1 MRVLLVEDD
10 ASVADGVIDGLVSA
24 TMEPRH
30 VSSGQ
35 AALDAVTSLHPD
47 LVLLDLGL
55 PDIDGTEVCR
65 RIRQSSSV
73 PIIVISARDEEID
86 RVVALEI
93 GADDYLVKP
102 FGIREL
108 VARIKAVARRT
119 SPTDSAAPPELR
131 FGDLLLD
138 DRSRRV
144 YLAGTEIHLTP
155 KEFELLAYLAHDAG
169 AVIRRSE
176 ILRVVW
182 DTNWYGTTKTLDA
195 HVAAIRKKLGDPG
208 WIVAVRGIGFRF
220 GLPT

>member
-10 ASVADGVIDGLVSA
+10 ASVADGVLDGLVSA
-24 TMEPRH
+24 TMEPHH
-30 VSSGQ
+30 VSTGQ
-35 AALDAVTSLHPD
+35 AALDAVTSMQPD

-55 PDIDGTEVCR
+55 PDMDGTEVCR

-86 RVVALEI
+86 RVIALEI

-108 VARIKAVARRT
+108 VARIKAVSRRT
-119 SPTDSAAPPELR
+119 SPAGTAATPELR
-131 FGDLLLD
+131 FGELLLD

-144 YLAGTEIHLTP
+144 YLGDTEVHLTP

-195 HVAAIRKKLGDPG
+195 HVAAIRKKLGNPG